1 VTAIPTARREIE
13 RLEVGVPGLDVVAR
27 GGIPAA
33 RSTLVAGTAGS
44 GKTLLGVQFLVSGIE
59 RYGQSGVLVTFDE
72 PAEEIARNVA
82 SLGWDLQRHHD
93 EGRLAMVDVAAVA
106 GEEVVEAGRFDFRGL
121 LARLEQA
128 IERTGARRVVFDSLT
143 GIFPQFADRN
153 MVRRELHLVTA
164 RLRALGM
171 TTLMTA
177 ERSEEYGPVA
187 RYGVEEFV
195 TDNVIILRHPLAN
208 ERRRR
213 TIEILKFRGAAHH
226 KGEYPFSID
235 GRSGITVI
243 PLAETG
249 LKSRALTERT
259 SIGKPQ
265 VDAMCGGGIFRDSI
279 VLVSGATG
287 TGKTMMATE
296 FLAAGLRAGE
306 RGILFSFEESRP
318 QLLRNAASWGVDFG
332 DAERDGMLRLDSRYP
347 ERTGLEDLL
356 VEMRH
361 QIETFR
367 PSRLALDSLSVLDR
381 VSSGASFREFVVGM
395 TSLIKEYELVA
406 LCTNTTGI
414 GAGAQSP
421 GLTHVSTL
429 TDAIVLLRYVEID
442 ATVHRCLTVLKMRGS
457 AHDKAIRRYTIG
469 DAGMEVGGPLT
480 GVAGVLAGTPIYSV
494 GAEGR

>member
-1 VTAIPTARREIE
+1 MTAAPTAPRDIE
-13 RLEVGVPGLDVVAR
+13 RLEVGVPGFDVVAR

-44 GKTLLGVQFLVSGIE
+44 GKTLLGVQYLVAGIE
-59 RYGQSGVLVTFDE
+59 RYGQGGVLVTFDE
-72 PAEEIARNVA
+72 PADEIARNVA
-82 SLGWDLQRHHD
+82 SLGWDLRRHRED
-93 EGRLAMVDVAAVA
+93 GRLAMVDVAAVA
-106 GEEVVEAGRFDFRGL
+106 GEEVLEAGRFDFRGL
-121 LARLEQA
+121 LALLEQA
-128 IERTGARRVVFDSLT
+128 IERTEARRVVFDSLT

-153 MVRRELHLVTA
+153 VVRRELHLVTA
-164 RLRALGM
+164 RLRALGA

-177 ERSEEYGPVA
+177 ERSDEYGPVA

-235 GRSGITVI
+235 ERSGINVI

-249 LKSRALTERT
+249 LKSRALTQRT

-265 VDAMCGGGIFRDSI
+265 VDEMCGGGIFRDSI

-296 FLAAGLRAGE
+296 FLAAGVRARQ
-306 RGILFSFEESRP
+306 RGLLFSFEESRP

-332 DAERDGMLRLDSRYP
+332 DAEREGLLRLNSRYP

-356 VEMRH
+356 VDMRH
-361 QIETFR
+361 QIESFR
-367 PSRLALDSLSVLDR
+367 PARLAVDSLSVLDR

-414 GAGAQSP
+414 GTATPSP
-421 GLTHVSTL
+421 ELTHVSTL
-429 TDAIVLLRYVEID
+429 TDTIILLRYVELE
-442 ATVHRCLTVLKMRGS
+442 ASVHRCLTVLKMRGS
-457 AHDKAIRRYTIG
+457 AHDKAIREYTIG

-480 GVAGVLAGTPIYSV
+480 GVAGILAGTPIH
-494 GAEGR
+494 GASAEVR